1 VRVINDSE
9 RFQAW
14 LQHVYEARQHES
26 DTIAMGPFR
35 AVMTATENDTSTAW
49 VTLVDADA
57 NETEALRSLAKL
69 RTAFA
74 KHNVDIEVEYDSD
87 VFPQAAHWL
96 QDSGFIQ
103 VEENPLM
110 ACRPESFTPA
120 PAAHISLTQL
130 SEHAKPAELEAFQTI
145 RWSNGGDY
153 ARKGPSIDQLRRDL
167 KVPGSVYLLA
177 WLDWEPVGTGVS
189 LVTRDTAEVVGV
201 VTRNDRRRLGVATAV
216 TSELVRRHFDGGG
229 DFVFLDAANEPA
241 ARVYER
247 LGFHRFGSKV
257 VYK

>member
-1 VRVINDSE
+1 VRAINDSE

-14 LQHVYEARQHES
+14 LQHIYEARQHET

-35 AVMTATENDTSTAW
+35 AVMTAAENDATTAW
-49 VTLVDADA
+49 VTLVDSDT

-74 KHNVDIEVEYDSD
+74 KHNVSVEVEYDSEA
-87 VFPQAAHWL
+87 FPQASQWFQEA
-96 QDSGFIQ
+96 GFIQ

-110 ACRPESFTPA
+110 ACRPETFVPA
-120 PAAHISLTQL
+120 PAAHVSLTQL
-130 SEHAKPAELEAFQTI
+130 TQHAKPAELEAFQGI

-153 ARKGPSIDQLRRDL
+153 ARKGPSIDDLRRDL
-167 KVPGSVYLLA
+167 KAPGSVYLLA

-189 LVTRDTAEVVGV
+189 LLTKDAAEVLGI
-201 VTRNDRRRLGVATAV
+201 VTRNDHRRLGVATAV
-216 TSELVRRHFDGGG
+216 TSELVRRHFERGG

-241 ARVYER
+241 ARVYQR
-247 LGFHRFGSKV
+247 LGFARFGSKV
-257 VYK
+257 VFK